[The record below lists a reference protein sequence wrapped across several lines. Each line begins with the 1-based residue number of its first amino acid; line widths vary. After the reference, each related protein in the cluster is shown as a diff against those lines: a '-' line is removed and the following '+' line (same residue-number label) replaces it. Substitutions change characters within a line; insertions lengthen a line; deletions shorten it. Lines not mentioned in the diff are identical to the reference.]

1 MIWAFSPQGKTYTI
15 YPQGCYSSPLEGK
28 LFPPDQLEGLLFE
41 RGGKLGLNGVKVNV
55 YGGMID
61 QGKWCTSFANISA
74 HDLEPK
80 LFLHNWTMNFL
91 MKLFF
96 SEMDFSFLVAKKFI
110 LNSVKLTWR
119 KQTIETM
126 EKAGKKKKWR
136 QKVKSRKNTRAANVS
151 RIDILYRCT
160 SRILMCAIVRSKRRR
175 HLTKPQRQWWK
186 WQIVKTCYEFVNRSN
201 FSSVGKA
208 PKQKDKN

>member
-1 MIWAFSPQGKTYTI
+1 MYFFCKYFGARSRTYIISSQLNDEFPHETI
-15 YPQGCYSSPLEGK
+15 
-28 LFPPDQLEGLLFE
+28 LFWNGLLF
-41 RGGKLGLNGVKVNV
+41 
-55 YGGMID
+55 
-61 QGKWCTSFANISA
+61 
-74 HDLEPK
+74 
-80 LFLHNWTMNFL
+80 
-91 MKLFF
+91 
-96 SEMDFSFLVAKKFI
+96 FLVAKKFI

-126 EKAGKKKKWR
+126 EKAGKRKKWR

-151 RIDILYRCT
+151 RIDILYRYT

-175 HLTKPQRQWWK
+175 RLTKPQRQWWK